1 METPGGEQAC
11 HIRNSY
17 HLTPIEIAERANH
30 TRLANTLK
38 SHMVRGTFI
47 QNFSFLS
54 PPYFLAVK
62 KKRLKML
69 PILPIK
75 ILFYTMSLIMSFLF
89 PQQMTELAGMYNY
102 LKGMT
107 TENLRSTNLVTFF
120 QP

>member
-1 METPGGEQAC
+1 MFAGNEEFPTLLHFSAKYGLEKLACQLLETPGGEQAC

-54 PPYFLAVK
+54 PPYFSAVK
-62 KKRLKML
+62 KK
-69 PILPIK
+69 
-75 ILFYTMSLIMSFLF
+75 
-89 PQQMTELAGMYNY
+89 G
-102 LKGMT
+102 
-107 TENLRSTNLVTFF
+107 
-120 QP
+120 